1 MLKECLYV
9 ANSEVLEL
17 IATGDCG
24 YRHYSKGII
33 YILGHQVQK
42 QILMG
47 REVHSNL
54 SKQMTG

>member
-1 MLKECLYV
+1 MCLYV
-9 ANSEVLEL
+9 VNSEVLEL

>member
-1 MLKECLYV
+1 MLKMLLYI

-17 IATGDCG
+17 IATGVCG
-24 YRHYSKGII
+24 YRHYSKGVR

-47 REVHSNL
+47 REVHS
-54 SKQMTG
+54 KQMTG